1 MPAPVRLAVVE
12 DRADLRARLVE
23 RLALFPEVEVVLA
36 SENGAAFLAD
46 LALAPSPPDVVLMD
60 IEMPEMDGVEAT
72 RRLRAEHPAV
82 EVVMLTVFDAEHRI
96 AEALGAGASGYLLK
110 EEPVERV
117 VDAALE
123 LGRGGAPMSGPVA
136 RTLVARVQAGAA
148 REAATAEELAALRLT
163 PRERDVLGLIARGE
177 TDDGMAAEMG
187 VSAHTVQS
195 HVKSLYR
202 KLEVHSR
209 GEAARRA
216 VELGVA

>member
-36 SENGAAFLAD
+36 SENGAAFFAD
-46 LALAPSPPDVVLMD
+46 LGLAPAPPEVVLMD
-60 IEMPEMDGVEAT
+60 IEMPEMDGVAAT
-72 RRLRAEHPAV
+72 RRLRSERPGV
-82 EVVMLTVFDAEHRI
+82 EVIMLTVFDAEDRI

-117 VDAALE
+117 VDAVLE
-123 LGRGGAPMSGPVA
+123 LGRGGAPVSGRVA
-136 RTLVARVQAGAA
+136 RTLVRRVQAGAA
-148 REAATAEELAALRLT
+148 REAAAAAEVEALGLT
-163 PRERDVLGLIARGE
+163 PREREVLALIARGE

-187 VSAHTVQS
+187 VSPHTVQT

-202 KLEVHSR
+202 KLDVHSR
-209 GEAARRA
+209 GEASRRA
-216 VELGVA
+216 VELGLA